1 MTQTINVSVFKLT
14 VKNLLMLNQILLILF
29 SLSLLSAQTIAPE
42 VTEEKKRLLVLAADK
57 GIPDDAIDR
66 KVSKIVAEVAS
77 KLGRYEV
84 IDRNQLKSILNEL
97 ALQRAGFIDEKNII
111 ELGGIASAKEAMK
124 VQINHYSQKGVP
136 PKDNDDDDDDRGFWE
151 MLVYESV
158 KGVIRMATTPEE
170 EEPYANNME
179 TIIQADIILLN
190 IETGITINI
199 YPISGTHTGGS
210 RGKSLGIALDVLKN
224 SIVRS
229 LKEMYV
235 VQSEIL
241 EAKGSKVTL
250 LLGSDLGVDKGT
262 IYEISRLD
270 KKRTIGEREII
281 IPGRTVGLVRINRS
295 SGDASMGTVIRK
307 WGRVKTGYQA
317 KEMLDPP
324 RGSIGFSLRLNHDE
338 QRIDHGDIL
347 FQINPLSRWGGFFY
361 LGGGSIFDS
370 RNDMDGVFSVGGG
383 FIYRFFYTPQFN
395 LGGVVDL
402 PFLFV
407 NRDDDFGHSVST
419 ILLAPQLGL
428 QTEIMINRKLDFVI
442 RGGISSPGSYST
454 WDYTEGEGE
463 DVEWFDAEW
472 DERGEPALDASGM
485 YINFSIRYLDIKID
499 Y

>member
-1 MTQTINVSVFKLT
+1 MYTQSIKY
-14 VKNLLMLNQILLILF
+14 KRILILSIIFF
-29 SLSLLSAQTIAPE
+29 SFAASQTIAPDI
-42 VTEEKKRLLVLAADK
+42 THEKKRLLVLTADESK
-57 GIPDDAIDR
+57 PDDALDR
-66 KVSKIVAEVAS
+66 KISKIVAEAAS
-77 KLGRYEV
+77 RLGRYEV
-84 IDRNQLKSILNEL
+84 IDRNQLESILNEL
-97 ALQRAGFIDEKNII
+97 ALHQAGFIAGKDII

-124 VQINHYSQKGVP
+124 VQINHFSQKGVP
-136 PKDNDDDDDDRGFWE
+136 PEDKDDDDDDDDRGFWE
-151 MLVYESV
+151 MVVYESV
-158 KGVIRMATTPEE
+158 KGAIRMATTPEE

-190 IETGITINI
+190 VETGETIKT
-199 YPISGTHTGGS
+199 YPISAAHTGGS
-210 RGKSLGIALDVLKN
+210 RGKSLGIVLNVIKKN
-224 SIVRS
+224 IIRS

-235 VQSEIL
+235 IKSEIL
-241 EAKGSKVTL
+241 EVKGSKVTL

-270 KKRTIGEREII
+270 KKRTIGERDIT

-295 SGDASMGTVIRK
+295 SGDASMGTIIRK
-307 WGRVKTGYQA
+307 WGRVREGYQA
-317 KEMLDPP
+317 KELIEPP

-370 RNDMDGVFSVGGG
+370 RNDKDFVFSFGGG
-383 FIYRFFYTPQFN
+383 FIYRFLYTPKFN

-402 PFLFV
+402 PFSFV
-407 NRDDDFGHSVST
+407 NRDDDFDHSVGT
-419 ILLAPQLGL
+419 LMLAPQLGL
-428 QTEIMINRKLDFVI
+428 QTEIMINRKIDLVI

-454 WDYTEGEGE
+454 WDYTEGDG
-463 DVEWFDAEW
+463 DDAKSFDAEW

-485 YINFSIRYLDIKID
+485 YINFSIRYLDIDID

>member
-1 MTQTINVSVFKLT
+1 MT

-324 RGSIGFSLRLNHDE
+324 RGSIGF
-338 QRIDHGDIL
+338 
-347 FQINPLSRWGGFFY
+347 
-361 LGGGSIFDS
+361 
-370 RNDMDGVFSVGGG
+370 
-383 FIYRFFYTPQFN
+383 
-395 LGGVVDL
+395 
-402 PFLFV
+402 LFV
-407 NRDDDFGHSVST
+407 
-419 ILLAPQLGL
+419 
-428 QTEIMINRKLDFVI
+428 
-442 RGGISSPGSYST
+442 
-454 WDYTEGEGE
+454 
-463 DVEWFDAEW
+463 
-472 DERGEPALDASGM
+472 
-485 YINFSIRYLDIKID
+485 
-499 Y
+499 